1 MTIHLKPELEEL
13 LKQDI
18 QRGAYQS
25 IDEYV
30 EHAVF
35 MLHEQE
41 AWLADHHAEI
51 ADKIEAGYAAAQRG
65 ELIDSGQVRSSLEE
79 RKRAWLA
86 GKRQT

>member
-1 MTIHLKPELEEL
+1 MTIHLRPELEEL
-13 LKQDI
+13 IKQDI

-25 IDEYV
+25 IDEYI

-51 ADKIEAGYAAAQRG
+51 AAKIEAGYATAQRG